1 MSCTCAGSLVL
12 YKEDLFDT
20 MRNYPGLEEKLR
32 QSMQQR
38 ETMRRVAQKLV
49 TVPLFSGVDDQNFM
63 KELGNKLRPRS
74 MEPGDLLIAKGSAGE
89 EMFFVVEGSVEVFL
103 DGDDPIASLESGT
116 FFGEAALMSAEP
128 RTATVR
134 AATAGQLYV
143 LTKEDLF
150 STLKAFPGLEEAIRG
165 HMGQRETM
173 RRVAQ
178 KLVTVPLFS
187 GVDDQNFMK
196 ELGNKLRPRSMEPG
210 DLLIAKGSAGEEMFF
225 VVEGS
230 VEVFLDGDDPIASL
244 ESGTFFGEAALMSAE
259 PRTATVR
266 AATAGQL
273 YVLTKEDL
281 FSTLKAF
288 PGLEEAIRGHMGQRE
303 AARSASQPPS
313 PANSAGTSLE
323 VSWQPSRRT
332 SVSMPA
338 FRCRFVTG
346 LFACADDRGR
356 GLGLGLGLGLEP
368 GMEDIDK
375 HEEEEVEGEY
385 DKPSTLVKNTAFP

>member
-74 MEPGDLLIAKGSAGE
+74 MEPGDLLIAKGS
-89 EMFFVVEGSVEVFL
+89 V
-103 DGDDPIASLESGT
+103 
-116 FFGEAALMSAEP
+116 
-128 RTATVR
+128 
-134 AATAGQLYV
+134 
-143 LTKEDLF
+143 
-150 STLKAFPGLEEAIRG
+150 
-165 HMGQRETM
+165 
-173 RRVAQ
+173 
-178 KLVTVPLFS
+178 
-187 GVDDQNFMK
+187 
-196 ELGNKLRPRSMEPG
+196 
-210 DLLIAKGSAGEEMFF
+210 GEEMFF

-313 PANSAGTSLE
+313 PATSAGTSLE

-332 SVSMPA
+332 SVSVPA

-356 GLGLGLGLGLEP
+356 GLGLGLGLEP